1 MKTHSSLRQSQDHL
15 ECQICKK
22 VFTRAASLNNH
33 MLTHRERKLYCYA
46 CEINFDEDYINYSQ
60 HMQTVHFVSMAND
73 IRMNQT
79 SQNLQNFHH
88 QDQQQTSEN
97 PPLIKVE
104 QEDEEY
110 EDQTT
115 PTKVFQVQSTS
126 VANGQI
132 PKLKITLKRE
142 SNVQSNAQKNNDG
155 NESDSSTSSSS
166 SNSSSSSSDSDSSS
180 NSSSSSSSSNGQDN
194 NISSN

>member
-1 MKTHSSLRQSQDHL
+1 MKTHSTLRQSQDHM

-33 MLTHRERKLYCYA
+33 MLTHRERSKLYCYA

-60 HMQTVHFVSMAND
+60 HMQTVHFVSMSSD
-73 IRMNQT
+73 ISARMN
-79 SQNLQNFHH
+79 SL
-88 QDQQQTSEN
+88 QQQQQHQQNQLEA
-97 PPLIKVE
+97 PVIKVE
-104 QEDEEY
+104 KEDDYEDDEEK
-110 EDQTT
+110 
-115 PTKVFQVQSTS
+115 PAKVFQVQSTS

-142 SNVQSNAQKNNDG
+142 TNVQSNAQKIDDG
-155 NESDSSTSSSS
+155 NESDSSSSSSS

-194 NISSN
+194 NSSN